1 MESNIRI
8 FVNEWLHIMWTKAT
22 VVYCT
27 VMSEHFCFVDGL
39 SKTIDNGRIVAI
51 SDDIRVRDLQDIK
64 QKGPSP

>member
-1 MESNIRI
+1 
-8 FVNEWLHIMWTKAT
+8 MWTKAT